1 MTIELI
7 YSGVP
12 STNSI
17 TNTQKF
23 TNGKAIYL
31 VAPDITDEVEIDF
44 YLQLE
49 IGIDDNRLI
58 TLNEEFRADSIRVFT
73 IPEQYQDSDLEL
85 YGAFTNT
92 LNIALEI
99 YVILA
104 DITLK
109 SLSQQVN
116 EIKDTL
122 AQIQQSQATELTS
135 EVAQAINAIEQ
146 NISLA
151 IFSTSLAPLTFGTSL
166 SAFNPLEQGTTAL
179 LPFISGQLLPLP

>member
-12 STNSI
+12 STNTI

-23 TNGKAIYL
+23 INGKAIYL

-49 IGIDDNRLI
+49 ISNSDNRLI
-58 TLNEEFRADSIRVFT
+58 TLNEEFRADTLRVFT
-73 IPEQYQDSDLEL
+73 IPEQYQDTNLEL

-104 DITLK
+104 DVTLESISDDLQEVINGISGIAEDRETEETIKLILQVITT
-109 SLSQQVN
+109 
-116 EIKDTL
+116 I
-122 AQIQQSQATELTS
+122 AT
-135 EVAQAINAIEQ
+135 
-146 NISLA
+146 
-151 IFSTSLAPLTFGTSL
+151 G
-166 SAFNPLEQGTTAL
+166 NPLPAL
-179 LPFISGQLLPLP
+179 PSGLGALSGAGQNVTLLGGVFNE

>member
-12 STNSI
+12 STNTI

-31 VAPDITDEVEIDF
+31 LAPDITDEVEIDF

-49 IGIDDNRLI
+49 ISNSDNRLV
-58 TLNEEFRADSIRVFT
+58 TLNEEFRADTVRIFT
-73 IPEQYQDSDLEL
+73 IPEQYQDTNLEL

-104 DITLK
+104 DVSLQIIADDLQEVINGIDNIAEDTTTEETIKLILQVITT
-109 SLSQQVN
+109 
-116 EIKDTL
+116 I
-122 AQIQQSQATELTS
+122 AR
-135 EVAQAINAIEQ
+135 
-146 NISLA
+146 
-151 IFSTSLAPLTFGTSL
+151 G
-166 SAFNPLEQGTTAL
+166 NPLPAL
-179 LPFISGQLLPLP
+179 PSGLGALSGAGQNVALWGGVFNE